1 VITTSQIYALAPDAS
16 SLIVE
21 GMLPNFN
28 AYAAKTYGI
37 NTHLRIAHFFGQI
50 AVESH
55 EFTKLEEDLVYTHA
69 DRIAAVWPRLAS
81 RASSLVR
88 NPIGLAN
95 SAYADKYGNG
105 DEESGDGFKFRGRG
119 LIQNTF
125 KSNYAALAERLNLP
139 LVDKPEMLGQPDVA
153 MLAAMEFWDSH
164 RCNEAA
170 DLDDV
175 RAVTFHVNGGENG
188 LTDRETYTTRAKGIF

>member
-1 VITTSQIYALAPDAS
+1 MITTSQIYALCPDAS
-16 SLIVE
+16 AVIVE

-28 AYAAKTYGI
+28 AYAAKYGI
-37 NTHLRIAHFFGQI
+37 NTHLRVAHFFGQT
-50 AVESH
+50 AVESR
-55 EFTKLEEDLVYTHA
+55 EFTRLEEDLVYTHA
-69 DRIAAVWPRLAS
+69 DRIAAVFPKLAS
-81 RASSLVR
+81 RASSLVH

-95 SAYADKYGNG
+95 AAYANRYGNG
-105 DEESGDGFKFRGRG
+105 DEASGDGFKFRGRG

-153 MLAAMEFWDSH
+153 MLAAMEFWYSH

-175 RAVTFHVNGGENG
+175 RTVTFRINGGENG
-188 LTDRETYTTRAKGIF
+188 LADREAYTTRAKGIF